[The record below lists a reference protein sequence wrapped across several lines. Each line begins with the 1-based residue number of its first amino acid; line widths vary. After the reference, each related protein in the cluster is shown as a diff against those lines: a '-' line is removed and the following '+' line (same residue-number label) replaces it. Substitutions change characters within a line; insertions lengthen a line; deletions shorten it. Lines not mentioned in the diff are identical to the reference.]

1 MSRRGPIIVLAISVL
16 LAILLFVFLVMPKM
30 REVSRT
36 EESVEQARAE
46 ELSLRAELARLEGV
60 REDARRIRRQVARF
74 RRAVPPVADLPGL
87 INALQDAADVS
98 DVDFFSVSPGV
109 PVAFPQI
116 AASEIPAE
124 IQVIG
129 GFFQVDEFLF
139 RLETMNR
146 AAKVISVS
154 VGPGPDSL
162 PQIQVAMSVEFYT
175 TDTTAGPGTAPA
187 ELEVE
192 PSPDASPTP
201 SPTPTASPTEG

>member
-1 MSRRGPIIVLAISVL
+1 MSRRGPIIVLVISVVV
-16 LAILLFVFLVMPKM
+16 AILLFFFLVLPKM

-36 EESVEQARAE
+36 EDSVEQARAQ
-46 ELSLRAELARLEGV
+46 ELSLRAELARLEGI
-60 REDARRIRRQVARF
+60 RENAQRIRRQVARF

-98 DVDFFSVSPGV
+98 DVDFFSVSPGT
-109 PVAFPQI
+109 PVGFPQV

-146 AAKVISVS
+146 AAKVISIS

-162 PQIQVAMSVEFYT
+162 PQIQVALSVEFYT
-175 TDTTAGPGTAPA
+175 TDPTAGPGTAPEVIA
-187 ELEVE
+187 EET
-192 PSPDASPTP
+192 PSPEASPT
-201 SPTPTASPTEG
+201 PTPTASPTEG

>member
-1 MSRRGPIIVLAISVL
+1 MSRRGPIIVLAISVVV
-16 LAILLFVFLVMPKM
+16 AILLFFFLVLPKM

-46 ELSLRAELARLEGV
+46 ELSLRAELARLEGI
-60 REDARRIRRQVARF
+60 RENSRRIRRQVARF
-74 RRAVPPVADLPGL
+74 RRAVPPVADLPGV

-109 PVAFPQI
+109 PVTFPTV

-124 IQVIG
+124 VQVIG

-139 RLETMNR
+139 RLETMDR
-146 AAKVISVS
+146 AAKVINIA

-162 PQIQVAMSVEFYT
+162 PQLQVSMSVEFYT
-175 TDTTAGPGTAPA
+175 TDPAAGPGTVPQEIEAS
-187 ELEVE
+187 
-192 PSPDASPTP
+192 PSPGATPTP
-201 SPTPTASPTEG
+201 SPTPTESPTEG

>member
-16 LAILLFVFLVMPKM
+16 VAILLFFFLVLPKM

-36 EESVEQARAE
+36 EEAVDQARAE
-46 ELSLRAELARLEGV
+46 ELSLRAELARLEGI
-60 REDARRIRRQVARF
+60 REDSRRIRRQVARF

-109 PVAFPQI
+109 PVAFPTV

-124 IQVIG
+124 VQVIG

-139 RLETMNR
+139 RLETMDR
-146 AAKVISVS
+146 ATKVINIS

-162 PQIQVAMSVEFYT
+162 PQLQVAMSVEFYT
-175 TDTTAGPGTAPA
+175 TDPTAGPGTVP
-187 ELEVE
+187 EEIEV
-192 PSPDASPTP
+192 SPTPGASPTP
-201 SPTPTASPTEG
+201 SPTPTESPTEG

>member
-1 MSRRGPIIVLAISVL
+1 MSRRGPIIVLAISVV
-16 LAILLFVFLVMPKM
+16 LAILLFFFLVMPKM

-36 EESVEQARAE
+36 EESVEQARAQ
-46 ELSLRAELARLEGV
+46 ELSLRAELARLQGV
-60 REDARRIRRQVARF
+60 RENAQQIRRQVARF

-98 DVDFFSVSPGV
+98 DVEFFSVSPGT
-109 PVAFPQI
+109 PVAFPTV

-124 IQVIG
+124 VQVIG

-162 PQIQVAMSVEFYT
+162 PQIQVSMSVEFYT
-175 TDTTAGPGTAPA
+175 TDPTSGPGTVPV
-187 ELEVE
+187 ELEE
-192 PSPDASPTP
+192 ETPSPEASPT
-201 SPTPTASPTEG
+201 PTPTASPTEG

>member
-1 MSRRGPIIVLAISVL
+1 MSRRGPIIVLAISLV
-16 LAILLFVFLVMPKM
+16 LAILLFFFLVVPKM

-36 EESVEQARAE
+36 EESVEQARGQ
-46 ELSLRAELARLEGV
+46 ELSLRAELARLQGV
-60 REDARRIRRQVARF
+60 RENAPQIRRQVARF

-98 DVDFFSVSPGV
+98 DVEFFSVSPGT
-109 PVAFPQI
+109 PVSFPQV

-124 IQVIG
+124 VQVIG

-139 RLETMNR
+139 RLETMDR

-162 PQIQVAMSVEFYT
+162 PQIQVSMSVEFYT
-175 TDTTAGPGTAPA
+175 TDPTSGPGTVPV
-187 ELEVE
+187 ELEE
-192 PSPDASPTP
+192 TPSPEASPT
-201 SPTPTASPTEG
+201 PTPTASPTEG